1 MNYDRNK
8 VVVEIE
14 KLYHDGRKLVDN
26 FIHTFEKNRGAFTE
40 GNELAHLAFLPYER
54 GKAPSISPKIQ
65 AKADEYE

>member
-8 VVVEIE
+8 AVVEIE

-40 GNELAHLAFLPYER
+40 DNELAHLAFLPYER

-65 AKADEYE
+65 AKADKYE